1 MAHFVQYNN
10 SKSGGQSQIQ
20 QIQSRAYT
28 GHIRSIINKGKPTID
43 AEQLEELKEAFHL
56 FDTQHSGSIDAREFK
71 AAMRALGYDFKKQ
84 DVVQCFA
91 EPEKEASSGRLSFEE
106 FLKVVAPRLRDK
118 TSREEVFKVFKLFD
132 EDNTGRIS
140 FKNLRKIAAEVGE
153 SISDDE
159 LHEMIGEADR
169 TGDGL
174 ITFEDFYRVMKK
186 RHDDPLGEFDSNDDE
201 EDEGEDY

>member
-1 MAHFVQYNN
+1 
-10 SKSGGQSQIQ
+10 
-20 QIQSRAYT
+20 
-28 GHIRSIINKGKPTID
+28 
-43 AEQLEELKEAFHL
+43 
-56 FDTQHSGSIDAREFK
+56 
-71 AAMRALGYDFKKQ
+71 MRALGYDFKKQ

-91 EPEKEASSGRLSFEE
+91 ELDKEAAGGRLSFEE
-106 FLKVVAPRLRDK
+106 FLKVVVPRLRDK

-140 FKNLRKIAAEVGE
+140 FKNLRKIAQEVGE
-153 SISDDE
+153 SIGDEE

-186 RHDDPLGEFDSNDDE
+186 RHDDPLGEFDSDEDE
-201 EDEGEDY
+201 EDGDDY

>member
-1 MAHFVQYNN
+1 MQRPR
-10 SKSGGQSQIQ
+10 QIQ
-20 QIQSRAYT
+20 TRAYT
-28 GHIRSIINKGKPTID
+28 GHIRAIINKGKPAID
-43 AEQLEELKEAFHL
+43 EEQLEELKEAFHL
-56 FDTQHSGSIDAREFK
+56 FDTQHSGQIDSREFK
-71 AAMRALGYDFKKQ
+71 AAMRALGYEFKKQ
-84 DVVQCFA
+84 DVVQCFT
-91 EPEKEASSGRLSFEE
+91 ELEKDPAGGRLNFEE
-106 FLKVVAPRLRDK
+106 FLKVVGPRLRDK
-118 TSREEVFKVFKLFD
+118 GSREEVYKVFKLFD

-186 RHDDPLGEFDSNDDE
+186 RHDDPLGEFDSDEDFDGADD
-201 EDEGEDY
+201 DY